1 MNNTLQSL
9 GAVLP
14 VALIAFLAFVT
25 TVFWMIVGWR
35 AMRAHERIAS
45 TLDET
50 LPR

>member
-1 MNNTLQSL
+1 MNNPLESL

-14 VALIAFLAFVT
+14 IALVAFFGFVT

-45 TLDET
+45 TIDET